1 MAGPVPV
8 YKKEYQIG
16 LGDIDFQKKL
26 KISALFNFFQDIASL
41 HAENL
46 GIGIDSLISGYGVT
60 WVLTR
65 IRVDMERMRAGREH
79 HYRNMAHPPGK
90 LEFGRDFLVRDT
102 SDSILARAVSTWVI
116 MDISARK

>member
-60 WVLTR
+60 WVLT
-65 IRVDMERMRAGREH
+65 DTGGYGKNARAGKNIIIETWPIR
-79 HYRNMAHPPGK
+79 PG
-90 LEFGRDFLVRDT
+90 
-102 SDSILARAVSTWVI
+102 SWSLAGFPGA
-116 MDISARK
+116 